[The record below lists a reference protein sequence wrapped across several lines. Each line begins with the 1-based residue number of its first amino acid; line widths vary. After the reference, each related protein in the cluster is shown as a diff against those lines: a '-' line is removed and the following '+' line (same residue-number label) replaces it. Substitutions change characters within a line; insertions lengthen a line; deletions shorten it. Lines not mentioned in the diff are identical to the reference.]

1 MDLCQRWIE
10 IGRDRLWEWRGDA
23 GLGGTGGGAM
33 GGRWRWGVG
42 GSRIGRVLMAMFG
55 GDGSLLETTEIPVE
69 YECGCL

>member
-1 MDLCQRWIE
+1 
-10 IGRDRLWEWRGDA
+10 
-23 GLGGTGGGAM
+23 M

-69 YECGCL
+69 CECGCL